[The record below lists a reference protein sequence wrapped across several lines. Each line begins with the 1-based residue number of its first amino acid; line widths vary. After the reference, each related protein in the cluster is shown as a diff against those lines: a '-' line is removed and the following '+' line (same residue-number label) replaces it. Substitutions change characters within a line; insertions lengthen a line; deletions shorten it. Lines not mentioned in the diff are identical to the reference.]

1 MKLGTAAETPL
12 SSKEKKLVDHLYTE
26 SMVEKK
32 KIAAAAEKRK
42 DDEIKEV
49 RRVRHYGNRPS
60 SAPRRKGLATPAAVQ
75 AAVEA
80 AQPDERLCFYFVCP
94 ADLPEERQL
103 DVRLP
108 DGREFTLQVPKE
120 YDAGEEFAAVF
131 PPLEPE
137 VPKSAA
143 EMEAERSKK
152 VKTMADIRAATKR
165 RKALEASSDPK
176 TKAAAAI
183 QRRSRLLMAARLREK
198 RARETAEALERQ
210 KKAGR
215 LIVRFIR
222 RQKFRKTAEQI
233 ARAMKQRSTALGRV
247 AKTKEIPRVP

>member
-12 SSKEKKLVDHLYTE
+12 SSKEKELIRSLYTD
-26 SMVEKK
+26 SMDHKKRIASEAEERKK
-32 KIAAAAEKRK
+32 K
-42 DDEIKEV
+42 EIEEV
-49 RRVRHYGNRPS
+49 RRVRHYGNRPA
-60 SAPRRKGLATPAAVQ
+60 SAPRRKGLATPAAVK

-94 ADLPEERQL
+94 ADLTEKRQL

-120 YDAGEEFAAVF
+120 YQAGDEFAAVF

-152 VKTMADIRAATKR
+152 VQTMADIRAATKR

-176 TKAAAAI
+176 TKAAAII
-183 QRRSRLLMAARLREK
+183 QRRNRLKKAARLREK
-198 RARETAEALERQ
+198 RAQATADALERQ

-233 ARAMKQRSTALGRV
+233 GRAMKQRSTALGRV